1 MTCGRSVVFSGY
13 PGFLLKWNWPP
24 PPRYSWNIF
33 ESSIKHHNPNPLVRR
48 GRCYFTSKYTVVFEC
63 HPNSGVRKKY
73 CIGCLLF
80 FIFKFLHVPYPIIM
94 SRNTMDW
101 IPFAS
106 GFFLF
111 FFFILLLGWVRVEL
125 LYSVLCLSW
134 LFIIVWLFGFLSLS
148 LTFIYRI
155 LL

>member
-1 MTCGRSVVFSGY
+1 MQSVSITTKVVSSNPAHVEVYSIRQYVIKFVSDLRQICC
-13 PGFLLKWNWPP
+13 FLRVPRFPPQMKLTPHDIAEIFLKVALNT
-24 PPRYSWNIF
+24 IT
-33 ESSIKHHNPNPLVRR
+33 PNPLVRR

-106 GFFLF
+106 VFFFCFFLYF
-111 FFFILLLGWVRVEL
+111 FLVE
-125 LYSVLCLSW
+125 SVLL
-134 LFIIVWLFGFLSLS
+134 
-148 LTFIYRI
+148 
-155 LL
+155 